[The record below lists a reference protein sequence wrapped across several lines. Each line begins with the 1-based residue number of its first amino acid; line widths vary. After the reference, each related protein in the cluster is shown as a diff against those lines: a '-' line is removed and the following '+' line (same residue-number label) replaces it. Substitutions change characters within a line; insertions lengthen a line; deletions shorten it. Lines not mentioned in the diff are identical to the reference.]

1 MTTFDDIAIM
11 RADLAAQRAT
21 LSANLATIYAN
32 IETLSRRTIWS
43 RLRARW
49 ASTQKKRVIGR

>member
-11 RADLAAQRAT
+11 RADLAAQRAN
-21 LSANLATIYAN
+21 LSANLATIRAN
-32 IETLSRRTIWS
+32 IETLTHRTIWS

-49 ASTQKKRVIGR
+49 VNAQRKEA